1 MKKSWLDY
9 PLIGFDLETTGVNV
23 NRDRIVSGAVVRYG
37 GGQRTETRQWLS
49 DLGGA
54 EIPAEATRIHGITT
68 AQAQAE
74 GRPAAEVVQEIT
86 STLAAYCETGL
97 PLVVMN
103 APFDLTLLEREC
115 ERYGVKSLWNSTPV
129 VLDPRVLDKKV
140 QKYRAGKRRLQDL
153 CSFWC
158 VKLDGAH
165 TAAVDAKAACGVV
178 TKIARR
184 YAWLSREE
192 LGELHE
198 MQARWAREQNADLRR
213 YLAAIGDE
221 VDDTPFDWPLLPAP
235 AATA

>member
-1 MKKSWLDY
+1 MRKTWLDF
-9 PLIGFDLETTGVNV
+9 PLIGFDLETTGVDV
-23 NRDRIVSGAVVRYG
+23 ARDRIVSAAVVRYG
-37 GGQRTETRQWLS
+37 GGQTTETRTWLS
-49 DLGGA
+49 NLDGV

-74 GRPAAEVVQEIT
+74 GRPAADVIQEIT
-86 STLAAYCETGL
+86 SALAAYCDVGL

-115 ERYGVKSLWNSTPV
+115 ERHGVKSLWNSTPV

-140 QKYRAGKRRLQDL
+140 QKYRKGKRRLQDL

-165 TAAVDAKAACGVV
+165 NAAVDAKAACGVV

-184 YAWLSREE
+184 YSWLTREE

-198 MQARWAREQNADLRR
+198 LQARWAREQNAEFRE
-213 YLAAIGDE
+213 YLASIGGE
-221 VDDTPFDWPLLPAP
+221 VDDSPFDWPLLPVSAS
-235 AATA
+235 TA